1 MSEWVGKTSANDG
14 LITDNKLIYRNTRQS
29 RALLKP
35 INCDIFVRWKT
46 INVYSSTGY
55 SLAREKCIHFDH
67 HGDEFWTICYCWFNE
82 YIRLLTINYQV
93 RLCSQ
98 PRVLFT
104 CTFHCIWKQTIYLTT
119 FKLKKRHVNCLN

>member
-1 MSEWVGKTSANDG
+1 MF
-14 LITDNKLIYRNTRQS
+14 
-29 RALLKP
+29 KP

-46 INVYSSTGY
+46 TNVYSSTGY

-93 RLCSQ
+93 RLCPQ

-104 CTFHCIWKQTIYLTT
+104 CTFYCIWKQTIFLTS
-119 FKLKKRHVNCLN
+119 FKFKKRHVNCSNQYLLTMTGRSFMFDIKRKFKFIHKLFKRLP